1 MIESAGQI
9 RIGDMYDPLMT
20 ASAKPRT
27 GGGRKRPET
36 TVRRAT
42 PRPAEEAEVDLGEG
56 LEFMRLLWG
65 MNHALEASSKR
76 MDAAIGVTGPQRL
89 VIRIVGR
96 FPGIS
101 AGRVARLMHVH
112 PSTLTGI
119 LGRLVTRGM
128 VRRDPDPNDARRA
141 LFGLTTRGRELDA
154 LRSGTVEAKVRA
166 TLTRFPGARVTAT
179 EAVLTAI
186 TEALGEP
193 SPRPRAA
200 AAKRAR

>member
-1 MIESAGQI
+1 
-9 RIGDMYDPLMT
+9 MT
-20 ASAKPRT
+20 TSSKLRT
-27 GGGRKRPET
+27 TGARNRPEPPPGRT
-36 TVRRAT
+36 D
-42 PRPAEEAEVDLGEG
+42 EEQEVNLGEG

-65 MNHALEASSKR
+65 VNHALEASSKR

-119 LGRLVTRGM
+119 LGRLVTRAL

-141 LFGLTTRGRELDA
+141 LFSLTPKGRELDA
-154 LRSGTVEAKVRA
+154 LRAGTVEAKVRS
-166 TLTRFPGARVTAT
+166 TLTRFPDARIAAT
-179 EAVLTAI
+179 QALLAAI
-186 TEALGEP
+186 TEALAEP
-193 SPRPRAA
+193 APRAREA
-200 AAKRAR
+200 APSRRSR

>member
-1 MIESAGQI
+1 
-9 RIGDMYDPLMT
+9 MT

-27 GGGRKRPET
+27 VGGRKRSESAA
-36 TVRRAT
+36 RRE
-42 PRPAEEAEVDLGEG
+42 PARTDEDQEVDLGEG
-56 LEFMRLLWG
+56 LTFMRLLWG
-65 MNHALEASSKR
+65 VNHALEASSKR

-101 AGRVARLMHVH
+101 AGRLARLMHVH

-119 LGRLVTRGM
+119 LGRLVTRGL

-141 LFGLTTRGRELDA
+141 LFGLTVRGRELDA

-166 TLTRFPGARVTAT
+166 TLTRFPDARVAAT
-179 EAVLTAI
+179 QAVLAAI

-193 SPRPRAA
+193 AASPKPREAPA
-200 AAKRAR
+200 RRAR

>member
-1 MIESAGQI
+1 MTTTAKSRPAG
-9 RIGDMYDPLMT
+9 T
-20 ASAKPRT
+20 
-27 GGGRKRPET
+27 RKRPEAAT
-36 TVRRAT
+36 RRE
-42 PRPAEEAEVDLGEG
+42 PARTDEEQEVNLGEG

-141 LFGLTTRGRELDA
+141 LFGLTARGRELDA

-186 TEALGEP
+186 TEALAEP
-193 SPRPRAA
+193 APRPRSAA
-200 AAKRAR
+200 TPRRAR

>member
-1 MIESAGQI
+1 
-9 RIGDMYDPLMT
+9 MT

-27 GGGRKRPET
+27 AGGRKRPEAAA
-36 TVRRAT
+36 RRAA
-42 PRPAEEAEVDLGEG
+42 PRGAPEDEVDLGEG
-56 LEFMRLLWG
+56 LEFLRLLWG

-76 MDAAIGVTGPQRL
+76 MAAAIGVTGPQRL

-101 AGRVARLMHVH
+101 AGRIARLMHVH

-141 LFGLTTRGRELDA
+141 LFGLTARGRELDA
-154 LRSGTVEAKVRA
+154 LRAGTVEAKVRA
-166 TLTRFPGARVTAT
+166 TLTRFPDARVTAT
-179 EAVLTAI
+179 QAVLTAL
-186 TEALGEP
+186 TSALAEP
-193 SPRPRAA
+193 ALKPRSAPAA
-200 AAKRAR
+200 RRAR